1 MYLLSAEPG
10 VLEAK
15 SCSCVCRLEECR
27 RCFRVSET
35 FQREGPLHVAFAWF
49 PEDVFLVVGHV
60 DVIGCG
66 EIEFHGNGL

>member
-1 MYLLSAEPG
+1 
-10 VLEAK
+10 
-15 SCSCVCRLEECR
+15 
-27 RCFRVSET
+27 VSET

-66 EIEFHGNGL
+66 EIEFHGNSL